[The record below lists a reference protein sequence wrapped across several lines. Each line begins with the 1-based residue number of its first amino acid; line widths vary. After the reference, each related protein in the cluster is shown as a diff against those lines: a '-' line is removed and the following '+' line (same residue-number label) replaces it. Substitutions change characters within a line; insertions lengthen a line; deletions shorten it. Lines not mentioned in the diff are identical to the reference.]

1 MLHILFVCTGN
12 TCRSPMAEGLLRKLA
27 KERGVDLE
35 VRSAG
40 VSAIPGTSVSRHAA
54 AILRDEGINDDITS
68 SQLSDALVSW
78 ADLVLTLTGG
88 HKRHVLQYFPAALT
102 KTHTLKEYVEV
113 ESTVGKDLQEL
124 DSLYAQAEL
133 EISLGGEPDAADL
146 QRIIEI
152 RQRIPSFDISDPFG
166 GTRDDY
172 EIAASEIRTALH
184 KLLDKLEV
192 PRLHNDGN
200 TSKN

>member
-27 KERGVDLE
+27 KERGINLE

-40 VSAIPGTSVSRHAA
+40 VSAITGTAVSRHAA
-54 AILRDEGINDDITS
+54 AILRDEGITDVGTS
-68 SQLSDALVSW
+68 SQLNGELVSW

-88 HKRHVLQYFPAALT
+88 HKRHVLQYFPAAVS
-102 KTHTLKEYVEV
+102 KTHTLKEYVEDGTAAF
-113 ESTVGKDLQEL
+113 EDLHEL

-133 EISLGGEPDAADL
+133 ELSLGSEPDSADL
-146 QRIIEI
+146 QRMIEI

-172 EIAASEIRTALH
+172 EIAAAEIRTALH
-184 KLLDKLEV
+184 RLLDKLEV
-192 PRLHNDGN
+192 PRL
-200 TSKN
+200 

>member
-27 KERGVDLE
+27 KERGIDVE

-40 VSAIPGTSVSRHAA
+40 VSAISGTSISRHAA
-54 AILRDEGINDDITS
+54 AILRDEGVNDHIIS
-68 SQLSDALVSW
+68 SQLSAETLAW

-88 HKRHVLQYFPAALT
+88 HKRHVLQYFPAAVT
-102 KTHTLKEYVEV
+102 KTYTLKEYVHDEDSV
-113 ESTVGKDLQEL
+113 EQDIREL
-124 DSLYAQAEL
+124 DSLYAAAEL
-133 EISLGGEPDAADL
+133 NLALGVEPDAADM

-166 GTRDDY
+166 GSREDY
-172 EIAASEIRTALH
+172 ELAAAEIRTALH
-184 KLLDKLEV
+184 SLLDKLESLR
-192 PRLHNDGN
+192 RL
-200 TSKN
+200 

>member
-27 KERGVDLE
+27 KERGIELE

-40 VSAIPGTSVSRHAA
+40 VSAISGTSISRHAA
-54 AILRDEGINDDITS
+54 GILRDEGINDHIIS
-68 SQLSDALVSW
+68 SQLSGELVAW

-88 HKRHVLQYFPAALT
+88 HKRHLLQYFPDAVS
-102 KTHTLKEYVEV
+102 KTYTLKEYVHEEEKV
-113 ESTVGKDLQEL
+113 DEDIREL
-124 DSLYAQAEL
+124 DSLYADAEL
-133 EISLGGEPDAADL
+133 SIALGKEPNAADL

-166 GTRDDY
+166 GSREDY
-172 EIAASEIRTALH
+172 ELTAAEIRTALYS
-184 KLLDKLEV
+184 LLDKLESLR
-192 PRLHNDGN
+192 RL
-200 TSKN
+200 